1 MKKNQ
6 KEIKMKKLKLV
17 LVLGLAVLLVSVFAL
32 PGPAV
37 AEKKMWRWG
46 TSNPGAYGYRV
57 SAFLSDFLRRGMPD
71 YDVTVYPFAS
81 TTANIKSF
89 LVGEL
94 ESTYSAE
101 PGLRKLYAFK
111 KPFAGFEPNVK
122 QMPVQSFW
130 SYTMETHILTL
141 PKNKDK
147 FRTWADLNGKKI
159 YMTKAGYM
167 NHINIFRAMRDINGL
182 DIKHVEVDMSKVADA
197 LRAGTI
203 DATAAYTTAL
213 VSLASWIK
221 VLDVASPLQGV
232 NPTPEQIKKL
242 TAAGFAPAK
251 INMKKAYTKDLGVSE
266 LYGVPFFFG
275 YHHGLNFPA
284 EDIYRALKAFEAEAP
299 ALVKLD
305 PGFGPL
311 AADLAG
317 FQVQGIRSIPEV
329 PVHPGLAKYL
339 KEKGLWDS
347 SWKIASDE
355 TIKAAIA
362 EMKAQMK

>member
-1 MKKNQ
+1 MKKF
-6 KEIKMKKLKLV
+6 KLA
-17 LVLGLAVLLVSVFAL
+17 LVLGLAVVLVSAFAL
-32 PGPAV
+32 PDRAA

-46 TSNPGAYGYRV
+46 TSNPGAYGYKV
-57 SAFLSDFLRRGMPD
+57 SAFLADFLRRGMPD
-71 YDVTVYPFAS
+71 YDVTVYPYSS

-89 LVGEL
+89 LTGNL

-101 PGLRKLYAFK
+101 PGLRKLYSFT
-111 KPFAGFEPNVK
+111 KPFKGFEPNVK
-122 QMPVQSFW
+122 QMPVQSLW
-130 SYTMETHILTL
+130 AYTMETHILIL

-147 FRTWADLNGKKI
+147 FRTWKDLEGKKI
-159 YMTKAGYM
+159 FMTKAGYM
-167 NHINIFRAMRDINGL
+167 NHINIFRAMEDINGV
-182 DIKHVEVDMSKVADA
+182 DVTHVEVDMSKVADA

-221 VLDVASPLQGV
+221 VLDVASDLQGV

-242 TAAGFAPAK
+242 TAAGFTPEK
-251 INMKKAYTKDLGVSE
+251 INIKKAYTSDLGVEE
-266 LYGVPFFFG
+266 LYGVPFYFG

-284 EDIYRALKAFEAEAP
+284 DAVYKALKVFEAGGP

-311 AADLAG
+311 AADFAG
-317 FQVQGIRSIPEV
+317 FQVKGIQSIPEM

-339 KEKGLWDS
+339 KEKGLWDP
-347 SWKIASDE
+347 SWIIATE
-355 TIKAAIA
+355 GTVAEAI
-362 EMKAQMK
+362 EKMKAKAK

>member
-1 MKKNQ
+1 
-6 KEIKMKKLKLV
+6 
-17 LVLGLAVLLVSVFAL
+17 
-32 PGPAV
+32 
-37 AEKKMWRWG
+37 
-46 TSNPGAYGYRV
+46 
-57 SAFLSDFLRRGMPD
+57 
-71 YDVTVYPFAS
+71 
-81 TTANIKSF
+81 
-89 LVGEL
+89 
-94 ESTYSAE
+94 
-101 PGLRKLYAFK
+101 
-111 KPFAGFEPNVK
+111 
-122 QMPVQSFW
+122 
-130 SYTMETHILTL
+130 METHILTL
-141 PKNKDK
+141 PENKDK
-147 FRTWADLNGKKI
+147 FRSWADLNGKKI

-167 NHINIFRAMRDINGL
+167 NHINIFRAMKDINGL

-275 YHHGLNFPA
+275 YHHGLSFPA
-284 EDIYRALKAFEAEAP
+284 EDIYRALKAFEAESK

-317 FQVQGIRSIPEV
+317 FQVQGIKSIPEV

-362 EMKAQMK
+362 EMKAKMK

>member
-1 MKKNQ
+1 MKKF
-6 KEIKMKKLKLV
+6 KLG
-17 LVLGLAVLLVSVFAL
+17 LVLGLIVVLVSVFAL
-32 PGPAV
+32 SGPA
-37 AEKKMWRWG
+37 AAKKQMWRWG

-57 SAFLSDFLRRGMPD
+57 GAFMSDFLRRGMPD
-71 YDVTVYPFAS
+71 YDVTVYPYVS

-89 LVGEL
+89 LVGDL

-111 KPFAGFEPNVK
+111 KPFKGFEPNVK

-147 FRTWADLNGKKI
+147 YRSWEDLDGKKI
-159 YMTKAGYM
+159 FMTKSGYM
-167 NHINIFRAMRDINGL
+167 NNINIHRAMQDICGL
-182 DIKHVEVDMSKVADA
+182 KITHVEVDMSKAADA

-213 VSLASWIK
+213 VSLAGWLK

-251 INMKKAYTKDLGVSE
+251 INLKKAYTRDLGVDE
-266 LYGVPFFFG
+266 LYGVPFYFG

-284 EDIYRALKAFEAEAP
+284 EGVYKALKVFEAA
-299 ALVKLD
+299 ASDLVKLD
-305 PGFGPL
+305 AGFGPL
-311 AADLAG
+311 AKDFAG
-317 FQVQGIRSIPEV
+317 FQVKGIKSIPEM
-329 PVHPGLAKYL
+329 PVHPGLARYL

-347 SWKIASDE
+347 SWIIATE
-355 TIKAAIA
+355 GTIKAAIA
-362 EMKAQMK
+362 AMKAKMK

>member
-1 MKKNQ
+1 MKKF
-6 KEIKMKKLKLV
+6 KLG
-17 LVLGLAVLLVSVFAL
+17 LVLGLAVVLVSVFAL
-32 PGPAV
+32 PGPAA

-57 SAFLSDFLRRGMPD
+57 SAFMSDFLRRGMPD
-71 YDVTVYPFAS
+71 YDVTVYPYVS

-89 LVGEL
+89 LVGDL

-101 PGLRKLYAFK
+101 PGLRKLYSFK
-111 KPFAGFEPNVK
+111 KPFKGFEPNVK

-147 FRTWADLNGKKI
+147 FRTWQDLDGKKI

-167 NHINIFRAMRDINGL
+167 NHINIFRAMTDINGL
-182 DIKHVEVDMSKVADA
+182 KIKHVEVDMSKVADA

-221 VLDVASPLQGV
+221 VLDVSSPLQGV

-242 TAAGFAPAK
+242 TAAGFTPAK
-251 INMKKAYTKDLGVSE
+251 INMKKAYTRDLGVDE
-266 LYGVPFFFG
+266 LYGVPFYFG
-275 YHHGLNFPA
+275 YHHGLSFP
-284 EDIYRALKAFEAEAP
+284 EEGVYKALKVFEAAGP
-299 ALVKLD
+299 AMIKLD
-305 PGFGPL
+305 AGFGPL
-311 AADLAG
+311 AKDFAG
-317 FQVQGIRSIPEV
+317 FQVKGIQSIPEI

-339 KEKGLWDS
+339 KEKGLWDPA
-347 SWKIASDE
+347 WKIATEE
-355 TIKAAIA
+355 TIKAAIKA
-362 EMKAQMK
+362 MKAKAQ

>member
-1 MKKNQ
+1 MKKF
-6 KEIKMKKLKLV
+6 KLG
-17 LVLGLAVLLVSVFAL
+17 LVLGLAVVLVSVFAL
-32 PGPAV
+32 SGTAA

-46 TSNPGAYGYRV
+46 VSNPGAYGYRV
-57 SAFLSDFLRRGMPD
+57 SAFMSDFLRRGLPD
-71 YDVTVYPFAS
+71 YDVTVYPYVS

-89 LVGEL
+89 LVGDL

-101 PGLRKLYAFK
+101 PGLRKLYSFV
-111 KPFAGFEPNVK
+111 KPFKGFEPNVK

-141 PKNKDK
+141 PENKDK
-147 FRTWADLNGKKI
+147 FRSWEDLNGKKI

-167 NHINIFRAMRDINGL
+167 NHINIFRAMEDICGL
-182 DIKHVEVDMSKVADA
+182 DVNHVEVDMSKVADS

-213 VSLASWIK
+213 VSLAGWIK

-232 NPTPEQIKKL
+232 NPTPEQIKKIA
-242 TAAGFAPAK
+242 AAGFTPEK
-251 INMKKAYTKDLGVSE
+251 INIKKAYTRELGVDE

-284 EDIYRALKAFEAEAP
+284 DGVYKALKVFEAAGAEMI
-299 ALVKLD
+299 KLD

-311 AADLAG
+311 AKDFAG
-317 FQVQGIRSIPEV
+317 FQVKGIKSIPEI

-347 SWKIASDE
+347 SWKIATEE
-355 TIKAAIA
+355 TIKAAIEA
-362 EMKAQMK
+362 FKAKVK

>member
-1 MKKNQ
+1 MKKV
-6 KEIKMKKLKLV
+6 KLGLLLGLGLV
-17 LVLGLAVLLVSVFAL
+17 LLLAFVL
-32 PGPAV
+32 PGSAV

-46 TSNPGAYGYRV
+46 VSNPGAYGYRV
-57 SAFLSDFLRRGMPD
+57 SAFMSDFLRRGLPD
-71 YDVTVYPFAS
+71 YDVTVYPYVS

-89 LVGEL
+89 LVGDL

-101 PGLRKLYAFK
+101 PGLRKLYSFV
-111 KPFAGFEPNVK
+111 KPFKGFEPNVK

-141 PKNKDK
+141 PENKDK
-147 FRTWADLNGKKI
+147 FKSWQDLDGKKI

-167 NHINIFRAMRDINGL
+167 NNINIHRAMEDICGL
-182 DIKHVEVDMSKVADA
+182 KVKHVEVDMSKVADA

-213 VSLASWIK
+213 VSLAGWIK

-242 TAAGFAPAK
+242 TAAGFAPVK
-251 INMKKAYTKDLGVSE
+251 INIKKAYTRDLGVDE

-275 YHHGLNFPA
+275 YHHGLSFPA
-284 EDIYRALKAFEAEAP
+284 EGVYKALKVFEAAGPEMIR
-299 ALVKLD
+299 LD

-311 AADLAG
+311 AADFAG
-317 FQVQGIRSIPEV
+317 FQVKGIKSIPEI

-339 KEKGLWDS
+339 KEKGLWDPA
-347 SWKIASDE
+347 WKIATKD
-355 TIKAAIA
+355 TIKEAI
-362 EMKAQMK
+362 ETFKAKVK

>member
-1 MKKNQ
+1 
-6 KEIKMKKLKLV
+6 MKKLKLG
-17 LVLGLAVLLVSVFAL
+17 LVLGLAVVLVLAFAL
-32 PGPAV
+32 PGPMA

-57 SAFLSDFLRRGMPD
+57 GAFMADFLRRGLPD
-71 YDVTVYPFAS
+71 YDVTVYPFAT

-94 ESTYSAE
+94 ETAYSAE
-101 PGLRKLYAFK
+101 PGLRKLYAFE
-111 KPFAGFEPNVK
+111 KPFNGFEPNVK

-141 PKNKDK
+141 PKYKDK
-147 FRTWADLNGKKI
+147 FRSWQDLDGKKI

-167 NHINIFRAMRDINGL
+167 NHINIFRAMRDVCGL
-182 DIKHVEVDMSKVADA
+182 KIKHVEVDMSKVADA

-213 VSLASWIK
+213 VSLAGWIK
-221 VLDVASPLQGV
+221 VLDVSSPLTGV

-242 TAAGFAPAK
+242 TAAGFAPEK
-251 INMKKAYTKDLGVSE
+251 INMKKAYTRDLGVDE
-266 LYGVPFFFG
+266 LYGVPFYFG

-284 EDIYRALKAFEAEAP
+284 EDVYRALKVFEAA
-299 ALVKLD
+299 ASDLTKLD

-311 AADLAG
+311 AADFAG
-317 FQVQGIRSIPEV
+317 FQVKGIKSIPEM

-339 KEKGLWDS
+339 QEKGLWDP
-347 SWKIASDE
+347 SWIIASE
-355 TIKAAIA
+355 GTIKAAIA
-362 EMKAQMK
+362 AMKAKTQ

>member
-1 MKKNQ
+1 MKKV
-6 KEIKMKKLKLV
+6 IRLGLV
-17 LVLGLAVLLVSVFAL
+17 FGLAVVLVSAFAL
-32 PGPAV
+32 PGPSAA

-57 SAFLSDFLRRGMPD
+57 SAFISDFLRRGLPD
-71 YDVTVYPFAS
+71 YDVTVYPFVS

-89 LVGEL
+89 LVGDL

-101 PGLRKLYAFK
+101 PGLRKLYSFQ
-111 KPFAGFEPNVK
+111 KPFKGSEPNVK

-147 FRTWADLNGKKI
+147 YRSWEDLDGKKI

-182 DIKHVEVDMSKVADA
+182 NIEHVEVDMSKVADA
-197 LRAGTI
+197 LSAGTI

-213 VSLASWIK
+213 VSLAGWIK
-221 VLDVASPLQGV
+221 VLDVASPLLGV
-232 NPTPEQIKKL
+232 NPTPAQIKKL
-242 TAAGFAPAK
+242 TAAGFTPAK
-251 INMKKAYTKDLGVSE
+251 INIKKAYTRDLGLDE
-266 LYGVPFFFG
+266 LYGVPFYFG
-275 YHHGLNFPA
+275 YHHGLSFPA
-284 EDIYRALKAFEAEAP
+284 EDVYRALKAFEAEAA
-299 ALVKLD
+299 ALPKLD

-311 AADLAG
+311 AADFAG
-317 FQVQGIRSIPEV
+317 FQVRGIQSIPEI

-347 SWKIASDE
+347 SWVIATE
-355 TIKAAIA
+355 GTIKAAIA
-362 EMKAQMK
+362 DFKKKAQ

>member
-1 MKKNQ
+1 MSYYYK
-6 KEIKMKKLKLV
+6 
-17 LVLGLAVLLVSVFAL
+17 ASAL
-32 PGPAV
+32 IA
-37 AEKKMWRWG
+37 
-46 TSNPGAYGYRV
+46 
-57 SAFLSDFLRRGMPD
+57 DFLRRGMPD
-71 YDVTVYPFAS
+71 YDLTIYPYVS

-89 LVGEL
+89 LVGDL

-111 KPFAGFEPNVK
+111 KPFKGFEPNVK

-141 PKNKDK
+141 PENKGK
-147 FRTWADLNGKKI
+147 FRTWSDLDGKKI

-167 NHINIFRAMRDINGL
+167 NHINIFRAMRDICGL
-182 DIKHVEVDMSKVADA
+182 DIEHVEVDMAKVADA

-213 VSLASWIK
+213 VSLAGWLK

-232 NPTPEQIKKL
+232 NPTPAQIKKL
-242 TAAGFAPAK
+242 AAAGFTPVK
-251 INMKKAYTKDLGVSE
+251 INMKKAYTRDLGVDE

-275 YHHGLNFPA
+275 YHHGLRFPA
-284 EDIYRALKAFEAEAP
+284 EGVYKTLKAFEDQAADLP
-299 ALVKLD
+299 KLD

-317 FQVQGIRSIPEV
+317 FQVQGIKSIPEV

-347 SWKIASDE
+347 SWTIATEE
-355 TIKAAIA
+355 TIQEAIKT
-362 EMKAQMK
+362 MKAKAQ